1 MLNKYNKALL
11 VDICGE
17 RVLKDE
23 EYYNDYYFSGA
34 STLLMHIYCISQID
48 REDIEGI
55 LRSKLSKRYLLY
67 GEEGD
72 SFRSLYPGC
81 IKNSPDYILELLGEL
96 KSGHNLLSHRRDI
109 IKKYITT
116 KRDITLLES
125 DLIKGPDS
133 SYYHNI
139 VTKIILAYRVQSY
152 GDGSSCISSERL
164 LDDKHIFTLL
174 SEKRTELLQ
183 EILENVKYIE
193 EKGFSYLIDSVFK
206 VYPEDIKIDNEIR
219 EYSSNLY
226 KCCYKESLESN
237 KAKYMREVLDSE
249 V

>member
-23 EYYNDYYFSGA
+23 EYYNDCCFAGA
-34 STLLMHIYCISQID
+34 STLLMHICCISQIN

-116 KRDITLLES
+116 ERDITLLKS

-183 EILENVKYIE
+183 RFLRMLNILKR
-193 EKGFSYLIDSVFK
+193 KDFLIS
-206 VYPEDIKIDNEIR
+206 
-219 EYSSNLY
+219 
-226 KCCYKESLESN
+226 
-237 KAKYMREVLDSE
+237 
-249 V
+249 

>member
-23 EYYNDYYFSGA
+23 KYYNDYCFAGA
-34 STLLMHIYCISQID
+34 STLLMHICCISQID

-81 IKNSPDYILELLGEL
+81 IKNSPDYILELLDEL
-96 KSGHNLLSHRRDI
+96 KSGYNLLSHRRDI

-116 KRDITLLES
+116 ERDITLLES

-164 LDDKHIFTLL
+164 LDDKHIFYFT
-174 SEKRTELLQ
+174 
-183 EILENVKYIE
+183 
-193 EKGFSYLIDSVFK
+193 
-206 VYPEDIKIDNEIR
+206 IR
-219 EYSSNLY
+219 EKN
-226 KCCYKESLESN
+226 
-237 KAKYMREVLDSE
+237 
-249 V
+249 

>member
-1 MLNKYNKALL
+1 MLSKYNKALL

-23 EYYNDYYFSGA
+23 KYYNDYCFAGA
-34 STLLMHIYCISQID
+34 STLLMHICCISQID
-48 REDIEGI
+48 REGIEGI

-72 SFRSLYPGC
+72 NFRSLYPGC

-96 KSGHNLLSHRRDI
+96 KSWHNLLSHRRDI

-116 KRDITLLES
+116 ERDITLLES

-183 EILENVKYIE
+183 EILENVKYIG
-193 EKGFSYLIDSVFK
+193 EKGFFIS
-206 VYPEDIKIDNEIR
+206 
-219 EYSSNLY
+219 
-226 KCCYKESLESN
+226 
-237 KAKYMREVLDSE
+237 
-249 V
+249 